1 MGYCDSFVLLLFL
14 QNCSDG
20 SSKRP
25 AILVLANKIDRETER
40 EVSMAT
46 GEEAARGFGTK
57 FAEVSALTGEGVE
70 EVRRMKPTQAY
81 TSLGAFSGPSA
92 FAHCL

>member
-1 MGYCDSFVLLLFL
+1 MGYCDSQRSALVP

-20 SSKRP
+20 SSKSP

-40 EVSMAT
+40 EVAMAK

-70 EVRRMKPTQAY
+70 EVRKIE
-81 TSLGAFSGPSA
+81 
-92 FAHCL
+92 